1 MRFFQSLAFALIEIV
16 AFAGKWL
23 FLVTAPVLMIVTGS
37 YYQIGKP
44 LFEPILELV
53 LAAGIFVVTR
63 LLSEKLSNTGHFWRG
78 SEPKTHGAKVDLRC
92 DDPEIWKQFF
102 EGEHRRHTRTKY
114 ASDRTDQR
122 YLELWNQ
129 THPWGGYNPYE

>member
-1 MRFFQSLAFALIEIV
+1 MGFLLLLTISLVELATTV
-16 AFAGKWL
+16 GKWL
-23 FLVTAPVLMIVTGS
+23 FIVSAPVLLIVAGS
-37 YYQIGKP
+37 YYQAGKSS
-44 LFEPILELV
+44 FESLV
-53 LAAGIFVVTR
+53 GLTLVAGVFVVTR

-78 SEPKTHGAKVDLRC
+78 SEPKTHETKVDPRC
-92 DDPEIWKQFF
+92 EDLEIWKQFF
-102 EGEHRRHTRTKY
+102 EGEHRQHTRTKY